1 MHFSWTDVISSAL
14 PTVVLVGGAWLRT
27 HGKVKEV
34 LTLVRKMLDNVDDS
48 TNTIGK

>member
-14 PTVVLVGGAWLRT
+14 PTVILVGGAWLRT

-34 LTLVRKMLDNVDDS
+34 LSAVRVILDKVDDS
-48 TNTIGK
+48 TPRA

>member
-14 PTVVLVGGAWLRT
+14 PTVILVGGAWLKT

-34 LTLVRKMLDNVDDS
+34 LSLVRTVLDKVDDS
-48 TNTIGK
+48 TNA